1 MCLIVKRAILQPTN
15 GDSARGVAKSLVW
28 KFFQD
33 GETKEEFICQL
44 CPKHKV
50 IRTKH
55 GGTSNLLRHVRRI
68 HPRSFI
74 DEQSK
79 QVLREKLKMKMEDTN
94 SSTVRGA
101 IGRRVESSSS
111 SLIKPDIFKIVGSY

>member
-1 MCLIVKRAILQPTN
+1 MSDISICVMFCYEQGLLLQPTN

-55 GGTSNLLRHVRRI
+55 GGTSNLLRHVRRF
-68 HPRSFI
+68 HQRSFI
-74 DEQSK
+74 NEQSK
-79 QVLREKLKMKMEDTN
+79 QVLR
-94 SSTVRGA
+94 
-101 IGRRVESSSS
+101 
-111 SLIKPDIFKIVGSY
+111 GSV